1 MPSSVFLYLC
11 WMYKFFVLFCLSISS
26 FYIKCHAQ
34 ITILSENFSTCTGAL
49 PAGWN
54 QYSVTGADTWK
65 CTASG
70 YTDNGVY
77 MNGYSG
83 GGNNNNEDWLI
94 SPQLDLSSYANP
106 NLFFKSRTKFS
117 GDMIQLFISNNYAG
131 NGNPNAATWNA
142 LTVSLPAVNS
152 DYWFSSENIN
162 LTPYKNQPFYLAYK
176 YTSNINASAL
186 WRLDDIKV
194 YETALSLSKK
204 FINTGQCASGSS
216 STGNTFQFTMN
227 GLTGTLN
234 ANAPAPFQISKDNVN
249 FSSQLTYNAAAS
261 GIPQTVYTRISPLV
275 TDKVYRDS
283 ISFTYNGNPVKEKQY
298 ILGTSLPDD
307 KTLRVVNW
315 NMRWFGEPAFC
326 NCDTAL
332 ARINAGS
339 ILKDLNADV
348 YCIQELV
355 NINQL
360 SLLTAA
366 LGPNYQYV
374 VSPFCSGATYP
385 GDASYVSGQK
395 LAYIYNTSKI
405 QNLGTFGLLAST
417 YPADTSAFYCF
428 SSARFPFIMKAKL
441 LLANAGSDT
450 IIFVNIHGKASGAQA
465 DYDRRLCGAQK
476 MTDSLNALFPGKKVL
491 VIGDYNDY
499 LEGSFVAGNMN
510 SPYKYMLD
518 NGFNGITLPSK
529 YPGQST
535 YTGSANH
542 IIDNIACTLNMQN
555 QYADSSFFIF
565 TETIKYIND
574 YSNTTSDHY
583 PCISYFKF
591 TFPNSITDISKKE
604 NKLIFN
610 IHNPSSNELDIFCE
624 NISAEKAM
632 LNIYDLSGKIIYS
645 NPVQLNQ
652 TGNHINIPVFIKGM
666 YFVEL
671 KSNERKGIQK
681 WIIE

>member
-1 MPSSVFLYLC
+1 MRSYVFLYLC
-11 WMYKFFVLFCLSISS
+11 CMNKFFVVCFLFIAFFC
-26 FYIKCHAQ
+26 IKSHAQ
-34 ITILSENFSTCTGAL
+34 ITILNENFSTCTGTL
-49 PAGWN
+49 PAGWG

-70 YTDNGVY
+70 YADNGVY

-94 SPQLDLSSYANP
+94 SPKMDLSSYAAP
-106 NLFFKSRTKFS
+106 ALFFRSRTKFT
-117 GDMIQLFISNNYAG
+117 GDVIQVLVSNNYAG
-131 NGNPNAATWNA
+131 SGNPNAATWNA

-152 DYWFSSENIN
+152 DYWFSTENID
-162 LTPYKNQPFYLAYK
+162 LTSYKNLPFYIACK
-176 YTSNINASAL
+176 YTSNVNASAL
-186 WRLDDIKV
+186 WRLDDIRV
-194 YETALSLSKK
+194 YETALNLNKK
-204 FINTGQCASGSS
+204 FINTGQCAAGSHS
-216 STGNTFQFTMN
+216 AGNTFQFIMN
-227 GLTGTLN
+227 GLTGILN
-234 ANAPAPFQISKDNVN
+234 IDAPTPFQVSKDNIN
-249 FSSQLTYNAAAS
+249 FSSQVSYNAAAS
-261 GIPQTVYTRISPLV
+261 GIQQTVYTRISPAV

-315 NMRWFGEPAFC
+315 NMRWFGEPSFC

-332 ARINAGS
+332 ARINAGNV
-339 ILKDLNADV
+339 LKDLNADI
-348 YCIQELV
+348 YCIQEIV
-355 NINQL
+355 SISQL
-360 SLLTAA
+360 SILTTA
-366 LGPNYQYV
+366 LGPGYQYA

-385 GDASYVSGQK
+385 GDASYAGGQK
-395 LAYIYNTSKI
+395 LAYIYNTNKI

-450 IIFVNIHGKASGAQA
+450 VIFVNIHGKASGTQA

-476 MTDSLNALFPGKKVL
+476 MTDSLNTLFPGNKVI

-510 SPYKYMLD
+510 SPYKYLLD
-518 NGFNGITLPSK
+518 NGFTGITLPSK

-535 YTGSANH
+535 YTGSADH
-542 IIDNIACTLNMQN
+542 IIDNIACKPNMIN

-565 TETIKYIND
+565 TETVKYIDD

-583 PCISYFKF
+583 PCMSYFKY
-591 TFPNSITDISKKE
+591 TFPNAITEISEKE
-604 NKLIFN
+604 NKFTFN
-610 IHNPSSNELDIFCE
+610 IHNPSSNELTIFCDH
-624 NISAEKAM
+624 IPAEEIK
-632 LNIYDLSGKIIYS
+632 LTVYDLSGKTVYS
-645 NPVQLNQ
+645 SPIRLSQANTSIHTPVL
-652 TGNHINIPVFIKGM
+652 TKGM

-671 KSNERKGIQK
+671 KNNGMKGVEK